1 MLFCLSSKCILICT
15 KKQDKNM
22 KNIFFVVYLNL
33 IKSRFTETVKYR
45 FTLEAD
51 VLSEKNQKITLYNK
65 VSFVNIN

>member
-1 MLFCLSSKCILICT
+1 M
-15 KKQDKNM
+15 KK
-22 KNIFFVVYLNL
+22 IFFVVYLNL

-51 VLSEKNQKITLYNK
+51 VLSEKNQKITFYNK